1 MTRMTSGY
9 KTGNQ
14 VEREKEEKKKEWE
27 NRTVPI
33 EWQVEKY
40 QTKVNKEYD
49 AYMTQLEEKVRLEKE
64 RKAMKAAGK
73 SETETGKPPLA
84 PPPPPPG
91 SSKFDDD
98 DAELPQLVGNPLEHL
113 KK

>member
-9 KTGNQ
+9 KNASQ
-14 VEREKEEKKKEWE
+14 IEREKEEKKKEYE

-40 QTKVNKEYD
+40 QKKVNKEYD
-49 AYMTQLEEKVRLEKE
+49 AYMEQLEEKVRLEKE

-73 SETETGKPPLA
+73 SETETGKTSLP

-91 SSKFDDD
+91 SSTFDDD
-98 DAELPQLVGNPLEHL
+98 DAALPELVGNPLAHL